1 MLLQVEQILEEMTTH
16 VGGIVILSITLFRS
30 LYLGKIA
37 IVTAFA
43 NAPPICQRRLKSEFK
58 SEEEG

>member
-1 MLLQVEQILEEMTTH
+1 MLLQVEQTSEEMTTH
-16 VGGIVILSITLFRS
+16 VAGIMTLLRS
-30 LYLGKIA
+30 LYPGKIA
-37 IVTAFA
+37 IVTAQA